1 MDYIVEILEKSFD
14 YYIILMIILGNTFV
28 WHLKFY
34 PEWIINKKK
43 SKAYLTALH
52 SLIFGFIH
60 YKLNIISGI
69 EIDLKVM
76 FNSFLLAISLYEFGL
91 KEIIEWLRN
100 NISKIVI
107 KKIKKQTDDFDEPG
121 EERPEIIKPK
131 NEK

>member
-1 MDYIVEILEKSFD
+1 
-14 YYIILMIILGNTFV
+14 V

-52 SLIFGFIH
+52 SLIFGFIY
-60 YKLNIISGI
+60 YKLNVISGT
-69 EIDLKVM
+69 ETDLKIM

-100 NISKIVI
+100 DLRKLYISVLIY
-107 KKIKKQTDDFDEPG
+107 F
-121 EERPEIIKPK
+121 
-131 NEK
+131 